1 MKTEFFLTGTDT
13 EVGKTHITCALLRA
27 TQRLGLTAIGMKP
40 IAAGVDAEGRNSDVT
55 QLLVAS
61 SAQPPLA
68 WVNPFLYTPAI
79 APHIAAREANRPIDL
94 ATIRQALDKLR
105 ALADVIWVEGVGGF
119 RVPLD
124 EDHDTADLAES
135 LGLPVILVVG
145 MRLGCLNHAL
155 LTAEAITRRKL
166 HLAGWI
172 ANRIDPTMERVDANL
187 ASLQRRLAAPLIGV
201 APYGDALDLA
211 SAALQLSVLPDFA
224 AVAQ

>member
-1 MKTEFFLTGTDT
+1 MKAAFFVTGTDT

-27 TQRLGLTAIGMKP
+27 TQRRGLTAIGMKP
-40 IAAGVDAEGRNSDVT
+40 VAAGVDAEGRNSDVT
-55 QLLVAS
+55 QLLAAS
-61 SAQPPLA
+61 SAQPPLT
-68 WVNPFLYTPAI
+68 WVNPFLYAPAI
-79 APHIAAREANRPIDL
+79 APHIAAREANRPINM

-124 EDHDTADLAES
+124 EHHDTADLAES

-166 HLAGWI
+166 HLAGWV
-172 ANRIDPTMERVDANL
+172 ANPIDPTMDRFAANL
-187 ASLQRRLAAPLIGV
+187 ASLQSRLAAPLIGV
-201 APYGDALDLA
+201 TPYGNALELA
-211 SAALQLSVLPDFA
+211 SEALNLSVLPDFA